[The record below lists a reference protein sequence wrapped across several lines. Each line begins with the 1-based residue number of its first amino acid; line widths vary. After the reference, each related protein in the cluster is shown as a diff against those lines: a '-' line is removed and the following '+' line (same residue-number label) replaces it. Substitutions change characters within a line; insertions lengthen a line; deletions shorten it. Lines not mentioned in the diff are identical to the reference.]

1 MPISKSGQATLPAP
15 ISRPD
20 PEPIPEPHAVN
31 FVLPLLRW
39 YAQHTRRL
47 PWRVQD
53 QSPPS
58 PVSSFA
64 RSPSPLK
71 GEGENTGNLGVMGNE
86 AAHHTQISDF
96 NPPSRPV
103 SGGEKGRDA
112 AELRSG
118 DVRGNLF
125 IPDPYRVWVSEI
137 MLQQTRVETVIPY
150 FERWME
156 RFPSIASLAAASQQ
170 EVLAVWEGLG
180 YYSRARSLHRAAQ
193 IVAANY
199 AGQLPGDVRSLRKL
213 PGIGRYTAG
222 AIASIAFGLDQPALD
237 GNIRRVLSRLFD
249 VTEDVRSPA
258 GECRLWDLAEQYLP
272 PGQAGDYNQALMD
285 LGATLCTPRAPDC
298 LHCPLAD
305 YCQAR
310 ALGVQEQRPVVKPRP
325 AIPHY
330 TVTAAVIACPLTQP
344 PDSAIAGLHGC
355 QQDGPLYLIAQ
366 RPAHGLLGGL
376 WEFPGGKVQ
385 EGEDLSACLRREIC
399 EELGAEIEVGEL
411 LGVYRHS
418 FTHFRITLHAFR
430 CTLIR
435 NEPRPIE
442 AADIRWVKPEEMSSY
457 PMGKIDRQISKELL
471 RFTTFS

>member
-1 MPISKSGQATLPAP
+1 MPISKPGQAPLLAP
-15 ISRPD
+15 TPRPD
-20 PEPIPEPHAVN
+20 PQPIPELHTEN

-39 YAQHTRRL
+39 YAQHARRL
-47 PWRVQD
+47 PWRVQG
-53 QSPPS
+53 QN
-58 PVSSFA
+58 SS
-64 RSPSPLK
+64 SPSPLK
-71 GEGENTGNLGVMGNE
+71 GEGENT
-86 AAHHTQISDF
+86 QISDF
-96 NPPSRPV
+96 SV
-103 SGGEKGRDA
+103 
-112 AELRSG
+112 
-118 DVRGNLF
+118 
-125 IPDPYRVWVSEI
+125 PDPYRVWVSEI
-137 MLQQTRVETVIPY
+137 RLQQTRVETVIPY

-193 IVAANY
+193 IVAADY
-199 AGQLPGDVRSLRKL
+199 AGQLPGDVHSLRKL

-237 GNIRRVLSRLFD
+237 GNIRRVLSRLFN
-249 VTEDVRSPA
+249 VTEDA
-258 GECRLWDLAEQYLP
+258 ADDHRLWELAEQYLP

-310 ALGVQEQRPVVKPRP
+310 ALGVQEQRPLVKPRP

-330 TVTAAVIACPLTQP
+330 TVTAAVITYPLTQP
-344 PDSAIAGLHGC
+344 SGRP
-355 QQDGPLYLIAQ
+355 QDEPLYLIAQ

-385 EGEDLSACLRREIC
+385 QGEDLPACLRREIC
-399 EELGAEIEVGEL
+399 EELGAEIEVGEQQ
-411 LGVYRHS
+411 GVYRHA

-430 CTLIR
+430 CTLVR

-442 AADIRWVKPEEMSSY
+442 AADIHWVKPEEMEKY
-457 PMGKIDRQISKELL
+457 PMGKIDRQISKELVIL
-471 RFTTFS
+471 NTKDTKETKENRNL